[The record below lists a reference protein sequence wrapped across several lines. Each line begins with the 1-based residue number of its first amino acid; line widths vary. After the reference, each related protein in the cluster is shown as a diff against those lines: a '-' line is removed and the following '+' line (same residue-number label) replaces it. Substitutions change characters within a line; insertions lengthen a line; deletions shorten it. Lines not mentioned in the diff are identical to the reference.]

1 MGGKP
6 LFSAVSK
13 SKGILVASSNS
24 KPSCRSLACGDV
36 AVAKKNYFLQQVTGP
51 MVKRY
56 KFEGNMSD
64 YEISIQNCNSIDAAK
79 ISVRKGSLNIKFGP
93 NGLGKSTIAKAIV
106 RQARDDGTLAELVPF
121 KSRGKAN
128 AAQPK
133 VDGIG
138 DISSALVF
146 DEEYVN
152 LFAFQQDEVVKN
164 SFDIFIRTPEY
175 DTAMADIERLF
186 DGIKRAFLE
195 KPEIDQT
202 IKDLKDLRDAFGK
215 PNKDGSIAKSS
226 KVLKAFGSGN
236 KIDNIPDAL
245 MPFEMFVKS
254 ANSSKWIGWQIKGKE
269 FLELGDTC
277 PYCATALP
285 KPEQK
290 ETALAVAKEY
300 DATAIGHLN
309 DLKEVIE
316 RLGSYFSDGC
326 QENLTKVTKAKTE
339 LTAAQKSFLSDL
351 KNSIEALIQQLDELR
366 TISFYSLRDADEIDK
381 KLPLLK
387 IDLGMIDK
395 LDSEQTRVVTD
406 PIKAQLDK
414 LIEQV
419 GSLKGQINKHKA
431 KIRKTIEENQDSI
444 NGFLKS
450 AGYKYTVKIISEPNS
465 YKMKLVHED
474 LTEFIDSASAH
485 LSYGE
490 KNAFALVLFMHQVIS
505 EAPDIV
511 ILDDPI
517 SSFDKNKKFAI
528 LHQLFRGKG
537 GLRDRTTLMLTHDI
551 EPAIDIVKSMA
562 HKFQDPKPSATFLSC
577 RQGEVKEATIT
588 SDDIRTFAKICKDI
602 LSEDIDDVI
611 KAIYLRR
618 HYEILDNV
626 GLEYNLLASLLH
638 KRTVPTLKT
647 EDRNMTVQEKSAAE
661 TEIRTLIP
669 SFDYDTLVK
678 EVSDD
683 EVMKAKF
690 FGTDVGYEK
699 IQLFRIIKGKHQNDI
714 ISKFINESY
723 HIENEYVM
731 QLNPHKYESV
741 PEYVVEECAKLL
753 KDA

>member
-1 MGGKP
+1 M
-6 LFSAVSK
+6 A
-13 SKGILVASSNS
+13 
-24 KPSCRSLACGDV
+24 
-36 AVAKKNYFLQQVTGP
+36 
-51 MVKRY
+51 
-56 KFEGNMSD
+56 D
-64 YEISIQNCNSIDAAK
+64 YEILIENCNSIDTANIGVK
-79 ISVRKGSLNIKFGP
+79 KGCLNIKFGP

-106 RQARDDGTLAELVPF
+106 SQARDDGTLAELVPF
-121 KSRGKAN
+121 KSRGKPG

-146 DEEYVN
+146 DEAYVN

-164 SFDIFIRTPEY
+164 SFDIFIKTPEY
-175 DTAMADIERLF
+175 DTAMADIEKLF
-186 DGIKRAFLE
+186 DGIKKAFADR
-195 KPEIDQT
+195 PEIEQT
-202 IKDLKDLRDAFGK
+202 TKDLKDLRDAFGK

-236 KIDNIPDAL
+236 KIDNIPEAL

-254 ANSSKWIGWQIKGKE
+254 ANPSKWIGWQIKGKE

-277 PYCATALP
+277 PYCATDLP

-300 DATAIGHLN
+300 DATAISHLN
-309 DLKEVIE
+309 NLKEVIE
-316 RLGSYFSDGC
+316 RLGTYFSDGC
-326 QENLTKVTKAKTE
+326 QENLAKITKAKTE
-339 LTAAQKSFLSDL
+339 LTAPQKSFLSDL
-351 KNSIEALIQQLDELR
+351 KNSIEALIQQLEGLR
-366 TISFYSLRDADEIDK
+366 TISFFSLRDVDEIDK
-381 KLPLLK
+381 KMPLLK

-395 LDSEQTRVVTD
+395 LDSEQTRTVTD
-406 PIKAQLDK
+406 PINAQLDK

-431 KIRKTIEENQDSI
+431 KIKKTIEENQDSI

-450 AGYKYTVKIISEPNS
+450 AGYKYSVRIITEPDS

-474 LTEFIDSASAH
+474 LSEFVDSASTH

-505 EAPDIV
+505 EDPDIV

-537 GLRDRTTLMLTHDI
+537 SLRDRTSLMLTHDI
-551 EPAIDIVKSMA
+551 EPAIDVVKSMA

-577 RQGEVKEATIT
+577 RQGEVKETLIK
-588 SDDIRTFAKICKDI
+588 SGDIRTFAKICKDV
-602 LSEDIDDVI
+602 LSENIDDVI

-638 KRTVPTLKT
+638 GRAIPNLKA
-647 EDRNMTVQEKSAAE
+647 ENRDMTAQEKAAAE
-661 TEIRTLIP
+661 IEIKTLIP
-669 SFDYDTLVK
+669 SFDYDALVQQ
-678 EVSDD
+678 VGDD

-690 FGTDVGYEK
+690 LGTDVGYEK
-699 IQLFRIIKGKHQNDI
+699 IQLFRIIKGKHQDDI

-731 QLNPHKYESV
+731 QLNPHKFESV
-741 PEYVVEECAKLL
+741 PEYVVEECSRLL
-753 KDA
+753 QDA